1 LHSTLQFKEFKS
13 RFRLDKIKTTKP
25 YIIEAL
31 IIMATIS
38 LMTSREIVDEV
49 HKLDAQRREAADADC
64 RRRGFSLV
72 VVPIS

>member
-1 LHSTLQFKEFKS
+1 
-13 RFRLDKIKTTKP
+13 
-25 YIIEAL
+25 
-31 IIMATIS
+31 MATIS